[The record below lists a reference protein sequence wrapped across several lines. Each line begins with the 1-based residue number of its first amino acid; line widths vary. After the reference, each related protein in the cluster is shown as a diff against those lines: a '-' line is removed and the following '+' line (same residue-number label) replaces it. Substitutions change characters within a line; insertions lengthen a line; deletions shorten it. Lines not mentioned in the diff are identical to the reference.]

1 MMFILIKD
9 NKLLEKYQNIWTKVN
24 ISIKKEFDGEPI
36 HVEKYLKTK
45 IISLINFQIKSSVNP
60 RGMFMII
67 EYLKKVLIAFV
78 YQ

>member
-36 HVEKYLKTK
+36 HIEKYLKTK

>member
-1 MMFILIKD
+1 MMFILIKN

-36 HVEKYLKTK
+36 HNEKYLKTK

>member
-9 NKLLEKYQNIWTKVN
+9 NKLLEKYQNIWTKVS
-24 ISIKKEFDGEPI
+24 ISIKKEFNGEPI
-36 HVEKYLKTK
+36 HNEKYLKTK

>member
-9 NKLLEKYQNIWTKVN
+9 NKLLEKYPNIWTKVN

-36 HVEKYLKTK
+36 HIEKYLKTK

>member
-1 MMFILIKD
+1 MFILIKD
-9 NKLLEKYQNIWTKVN
+9 NKLLEKYPNIWTKVN

-36 HVEKYLKTK
+36 HIEKYLKTK

>member
-24 ISIKKEFDGEPI
+24 ISIKKEFDDEPI
-36 HVEKYLKTK
+36 QYLKTK

-67 EYLKKVLIAFV
+67 EYLKKVLMAFV

>member
-1 MMFILIKD
+1 MFILIKD

-36 HVEKYLKTK
+36 HIEKYLKTK

>member
-36 HVEKYLKTK
+36 QYLKTK